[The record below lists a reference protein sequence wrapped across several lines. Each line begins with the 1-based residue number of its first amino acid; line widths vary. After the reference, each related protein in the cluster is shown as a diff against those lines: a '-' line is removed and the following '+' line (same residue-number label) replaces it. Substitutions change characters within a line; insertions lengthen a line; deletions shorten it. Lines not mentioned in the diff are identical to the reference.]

1 MATLTP
7 QQVRDTSAYWA
18 NKWFVGSSTLPA
30 STANY
35 NLDDLNAAIQA
46 IDSAFDTTLNAAV
59 SAGHGAQTIVQALNS
74 VIPAPLSGATPQQ
87 KAELVSFAIAKRYGL
102 I

>member
-7 QQVRDTSAYWA
+7 QQVRETSAYWA
-18 NKWFVGSSTLPA
+18 NKWFVGLSTLPPA
-30 STANY
+30 TAVY

-46 IDSAFDTTLNAAV
+46 IDNAFDTTLNAAV

-74 VIPAPLSGATPQQ
+74 VIPAPLSGATAQQ
-87 KAELVSFAIAKRYGL
+87 KAELVTFAIAKRYG
-102 I
+102 II

>member
-18 NKWFVGSSTLPA
+18 NKWFVTGNL
-30 STANY
+30 TAIY
-35 NLDDLNAAIQA
+35 TLDDLNAAIQA

-59 SAGHGAQTIVQALNS
+59 SAGHGPQTIIQALNS
-74 VIPAPLSGATPQQ
+74 VIPAPLSGATNQQ
-87 KAELVSFAIAKRYGL
+87 KAELVTFAIAKRFG
-102 I
+102 II

>member
-7 QQVRDTSAYWA
+7 QQVQQISAYWA
-18 NKWFVGSSTLPA
+18 NKWFAGLSTLPPA
-30 STANY
+30 TAVY
-35 NLDDLNAAIQA
+35 TTDDLNAAIQA

-74 VIPAPLSGATPQQ
+74 VIPAPVSGATVQQ
-87 KAELVSFAIAKRYGL
+87 KAELVTFAIAKRYGL
-102 I
+102 L